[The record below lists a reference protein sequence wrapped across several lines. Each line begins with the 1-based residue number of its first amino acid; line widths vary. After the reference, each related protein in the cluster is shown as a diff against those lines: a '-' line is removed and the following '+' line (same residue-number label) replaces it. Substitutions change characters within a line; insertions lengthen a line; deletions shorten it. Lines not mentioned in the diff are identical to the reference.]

1 MLEFKFPDVGEGIH
15 EGTIV
20 KWRVKEGDEVK
31 TDQVLVEIETDKAIV
46 EIPSPRAGIIAK
58 TFGKEQEQIAVGSN
72 LVAIVDKGEKY
83 DPDAQN
89 RPSDTQ
95 AKSSKSSTTQP
106 QKGPGVVG
114 SIDSSNTEIPPPSE
128 IATSRIAPPSATS
141 SRAASHATSPQQT
154 SPHASSSAKKIL
166 PSVRMLAQKLGVNL
180 DTIHGTGPSDQIT
193 DADILA
199 AANITNVAKTA
210 HQQSQSQESVAPIM
224 PHSTKTFPGEVSHIP
239 YKGLRKVIGDR
250 MITSIT
256 RTAQTT
262 HVDTIDI
269 TNLWNKRESEK
280 AAAASQNIKLTFLA
294 YITRA
299 VVEALKEVPM
309 INSEFDEQA
318 QEIIEKKFYNIG
330 IAVDTPEGLFV
341 PVIKNADQKS
351 LFELAKEITDL
362 ADRARTRTLAPQD
375 MQNGTFTITN
385 YGSVGGDFAT
395 AIINYP
401 ESAIIGIGKIK
412 DGISLDTSV
421 SPPQVKPTKTLTLA
435 LTFDHRIID
444 GATAARFVN
453 AVAKKLQ
460 A

>member
-1 MLEFKFPDVGEGIH
+1 
-15 EGTIV
+15 
-20 KWRVKEGDEVK
+20 
-31 TDQVLVEIETDKAIV
+31 
-46 EIPSPRAGIIAK
+46 
-58 TFGKEQEQIAVGSN
+58 
-72 LVAIVDKGEKY
+72 
-83 DPDAQN
+83 
-89 RPSDTQ
+89 
-95 AKSSKSSTTQP
+95 
-106 QKGPGVVG
+106 
-114 SIDSSNTEIPPPSE
+114 
-128 IATSRIAPPSATS
+128 
-141 SRAASHATSPQQT
+141 
-154 SPHASSSAKKIL
+154 
-166 PSVRMLAQKLGVNL
+166 
-180 DTIHGTGPSDQIT
+180 
-193 DADILA
+193 
-199 AANITNVAKTA
+199 
-210 HQQSQSQESVAPIM
+210 
-224 PHSTKTFPGEVSHIP
+224 
-239 YKGLRKVIGDR
+239 

-256 RTAQTT
+256 RIAQTT

-294 YITRA
+294 YITQA
-299 VVEALKEVPM
+299 VTESLKEVPM
-309 INSEFDEQA
+309 INSEFDEPA